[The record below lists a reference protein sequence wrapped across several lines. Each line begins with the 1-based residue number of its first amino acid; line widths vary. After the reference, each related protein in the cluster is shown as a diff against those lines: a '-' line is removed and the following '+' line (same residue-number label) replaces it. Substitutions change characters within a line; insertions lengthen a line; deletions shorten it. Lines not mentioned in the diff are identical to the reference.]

1 MSAGIVFSQMLII
14 FALMLIGLFL
24 CKKGIVSRESSK
36 DLSGIV
42 VNICSPMQLIMS
54 VLNHSDTGT
63 DRSVLIDFFVFSIL
77 AYIILIVFGYIV
89 NYILQIP
96 PKCRG
101 DYHLMTIF
109 GNCGFI
115 GIPVAQ
121 ALLGQESLI
130 YVAVFNLCY
139 NLFMY
144 TYGLWIITSDVEGAP
159 VKDQIRQF
167 VNPGTVACVVTILIF
182 WFRIQVPEQLQSL
195 CSYAGQPAT
204 FLALVV
210 IGISL
215 SEMNLSELITDRT
228 MFLFTIVRF
237 VLFPIIFVSVLK
249 LFIEDALIR
258 GTMALMIAVP
268 VGNMPAM
275 MRAQYGQDDTLT
287 AKGAVVTTVFSVIT
301 ITITCLF
308 V

>member
-1 MSAGIVFSQMLII
+1 MSAKIVFSQMLII
-14 FALMLIGLFL
+14 FVLMMVGVCLY
-24 CKKGIVSRESSK
+24 KKEIISKESSK
-36 DLSGIV
+36 DISSIV

-54 VLNHSDTGT
+54 VLNTTTASA
-63 DRSVLIDFFVFSIL
+63 DRTSLFRFFVYSLIAYVIMIL
-77 AYIILIVFGYIV
+77 FGYLM
-89 NYILQIP
+89 NLILKVPEKQ
-96 PKCRG
+96 RG
-101 DYHLMTIF
+101 DYHLMTVF

-121 ALLGQESLI
+121 ALLGSESLI

-144 TYGLWIITSDVEGAP
+144 TYGLLIITSDMEGSNA
-159 VKDQIRQF
+159 KEQLKQF
-167 VNPGTVACVVTILIF
+167 VNPGTIAAIITITIF
-182 WFRIQVPEQLQSL
+182 WFQIEVPKQLQLL
-195 CSYAGQPAT
+195 CTYAGQPAT

-215 SEMNLSELITDRT
+215 AEMNIYELFVDIRFFIFT
-228 MFLFTIVRF
+228 MIRFL
-237 VLFPIIFVSVLK
+237 LFPIVFVTILK
-249 LFIEDALIR
+249 LFITDPLIC

-275 MRAQYGQDDTLT
+275 MRSQYGQDDRLL
-287 AKGAVVTTVFSVIT
+287 AKGAVVTTMLSVIT
-301 ITITCLF
+301 ITITCMF

>member
-1 MSAGIVFSQMLII
+1 MSAKIVFSQMLII
-14 FALMLIGLFL
+14 FSLMLVGLFL
-24 CKKGIVSRESSK
+24 CKKKIIAKESSK
-36 DLSGIV
+36 DISSIV

-54 VLNHSDTGT
+54 VLNTT
-63 DRSVLIDFFVFSIL
+63 KVTADRTSLLHFFLFSLIAYVVMILFGHIINIVLRV
-77 AYIILIVFGYIV
+77 
-89 NYILQIP
+89 
-96 PKCRG
+96 PKKQRG
-101 DYHLMTIF
+101 DYLLMTIF

-121 ALLGQESLI
+121 ALLGSKSLI

-144 TYGLWIITSDVEGAP
+144 TYGLFIITSDIQGTNIKEQL
-159 VKDQIRQF
+159 KQF
-167 VNPGTVACVVTILIF
+167 VNPGTVAAIITIIIF
-182 WFRIQVPEQLQSL
+182 WFEIKVPEQIQIL
-195 CSYAGQPAT
+195 CTYAGQPAT

-215 SEMNLSELITDRT
+215 AEMNFHD
-228 MFLFTIVRF
+228 LFGDIRFFIFMIIRFIVFPVTF
-237 VLFPIIFVSVLK
+237 VIILK
-249 LFIEDALIR
+249 LFITDPLIC

-275 MRAQYGQDDTLT
+275 MRSQYGQDDQLL
-287 AKGAVVTTVFSVIT
+287 AKGAVVTTIFSVIT
-301 ITITCLF
+301 ITITCMF

>member
-1 MSAGIVFSQMLII
+1 MSAEIVFSQMLII
-14 FALMLIGLFL
+14 FALMLVGLFL
-24 CKKGIVSRESSK
+24 CKKGIVSKEASR
-36 DLSGIV
+36 DISGIV

-54 VLNHSDTGT
+54 VLNNSDTAA
-63 DRSVLIDFFVFSIL
+63 DRSDLINFFLFSMLTYLVLIIL
-77 AYIILIVFGYIV
+77 GYAV
-89 NYILQIP
+89 NSVLRIP
-96 PKCRG
+96 RDQRG

-121 ALLGQESLI
+121 ALLGSESLI

-144 TYGLWIITSDVEGAP
+144 TYGLWIITTDTDGTSM
-159 VKDQIRQF
+159 KDQIRKF
-167 VNPGTVACVVTILIF
+167 INPGTAACVITILIF
-182 WFRIQVPEQLQSL
+182 WFRIQVPAQIQSL

-215 SEMNLSELITDRT
+215 SEMKPEELIKDRT
-228 MFLFTIVRF
+228 MFLFTIIRF
-237 VLFPIIFVSVLK
+237 IIFPIVFVSVLK
-249 LFIEDALIR
+249 PLIADTLIR

-301 ITITCLF
+301 ITLTCLF